1 MKELRRAIVA
11 AVPSAEV
18 SDEVGR
24 TTSFEVTVDDALIH
38 SKLATMAF
46 PDVEEVVE
54 IVGKVEAGGEPTKV
68 TKMQSGGCNIL

>member
-46 PDVEEVVE
+46 PDVEEVV
-54 IVGKVEAGGEPTKV
+54 
-68 TKMQSGGCNIL
+68 